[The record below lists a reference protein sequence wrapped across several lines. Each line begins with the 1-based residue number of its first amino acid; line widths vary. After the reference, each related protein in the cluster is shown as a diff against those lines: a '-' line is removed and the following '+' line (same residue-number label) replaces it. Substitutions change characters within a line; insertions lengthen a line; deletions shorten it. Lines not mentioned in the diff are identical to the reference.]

1 MTNTNKT
8 LYIPLFG
15 KLFVSQRGLFIKDK
29 KAEEIWEKEQFPLK
43 GKSKSKWLAY
53 YMGIR
58 ATVIDE
64 WTREQIKNNPDAIIL
79 HLGCGLDSRVLR
91 VEHNNLWVDID
102 LPEVI
107 NERTRFFE
115 ENNNYKMTASDIVG
129 KGWLELIPETNNIIV
144 IMEGLSMY
152 LAPDD
157 LEQLFIDLNN
167 HFSHINLIMD
177 CYTFFAAKMSK
188 YKNPINDVGVFEV
201 FGLDKPQIL
210 NCDEFTFTQKLD
222 MTPQKYIDELAG
234 LEKTIFRK
242 LYAGRTAK
250 KLYKLYEYSK

>member
-1 MTNTNKT
+1 M
-8 LYIPLFG
+8 
-15 KLFVSQRGLFIKDK
+15 
-29 KAEEIWEKEQFPLK
+29 
-43 GKSKSKWLAY
+43 
-53 YMGIR
+53 
-58 ATVIDE
+58 
-64 WTREQIKNNPDAIIL
+64 

-91 VEHNNLWVDID
+91 VEHNNLWFDVD

-107 NERTRFFE
+107 DERTRFFE
-115 ENNNYKMTASDIVG
+115 ENDNYKMIATDITSN
-129 KGWLELIPETNNIIV
+129 GWLELIPETNNVIV

-152 LAPDD
+152 LAHDD
-157 LEQLFIDLNN
+157 LKQLFMDLNN

-177 CYTFFAAKMSK
+177 CYTSFAAKMSK

-210 NCDEFTFTQKLD
+210 NCDEFKFTQELE

-234 LEKTIFRK
+234 LEKTIFKK

-250 KLYKLYEYSK
+250 KLYKLYEYKK

>member
-15 KLFVSQRGLFIKDK
+15 KSFVSQRGLFLKDK

-43 GKSKSKWLAY
+43 SKSKSKWLAY

-58 ATVIDE
+58 VAVIDE
-64 WTREQIKNNPDAIIL
+64 WTREQIKNNPNAIIL

-91 VEHNNLWVDID
+91 IEHDNLWFDID

-115 ENNNYKMTASDIVG
+115 ENNNYKMIATDITS
-129 KGWLELIPETNNIIV
+129 KGWLELILETNNVIV
-144 IMEGLSMY
+144 VMEGLSMY

-157 LEQLFIDLNN
+157 LKQLFSNLNN
-167 HFSHINLIMD
+167 HFSHVNLIMD
-177 CYTFFAAKMSK
+177 CYTSFAAKMSK

-201 FGLDKPQIL
+201 FGLDEQQIL
-210 NCDEFTFTQKLD
+210 NCDELTFIQKLE
-222 MTPQKYIDELAG
+222 MTPQKYIDKLAG

-242 LYAGRTAK
+242 LYVGKTAK
-250 KLYKLYEYSK
+250 KLYRLYEYKK

>member
-1 MTNTNKT
+1 MTNINKT

-15 KLFVSQRGLFIKDK
+15 KSFVSQRGLFLKDK
-29 KAEEIWEKEQFPLK
+29 KAEEIWKKEQFPLK

-58 ATVIDE
+58 AAVIDE
-64 WTREQIKNNPDAIIL
+64 WAREQIKNNPDAIIL

-91 VEHNNLWVDID
+91 VEHNNLWFDID

-107 NERTRFFE
+107 DERTRFFKE
-115 ENNNYKMTASDIVG
+115 DNNYKMITANIVG
-129 KGWLELIPETNNIIV
+129 KDWLELIPKTNNIIV
-144 IMEGLSMY
+144 VMEGLSMY
-152 LAPDD
+152 LAPND
-157 LEQLFIDLNN
+157 LKQLFSNLNN

-177 CYTFFAAKMSK
+177 CYTSFAAKMSK

-201 FGLDKPQIL
+201 FGLDEPQIL
-210 NCDEFTFTQKLD
+210 NHDEFKFTQELE

-250 KLYKLYEYSK
+250 KLYRLYEYSK

>member
-8 LYIPLFG
+8 LYIPLYG
-15 KLFVSQRGLFIKDK
+15 KAFVSQRGLFLKDK

-58 ATVIDE
+58 AAVIDE

-91 VEHNNLWVDID
+91 VEHNNLWFDID

-107 NERTRFFE
+107 DERTRFFK
-115 ENNNYKMTASDIVG
+115 ENNNYKMIATNITCN
-129 KGWLELIPETNNIIV
+129 GWLELIPETNNVIV
-144 IMEGLSMY
+144 VMEGLSMY

-157 LEQLFIDLNN
+157 LKQLFVDLNN

-177 CYTFFAAKMSK
+177 CYTSFAAKMSK

-201 FGLDKPQIL
+201 FSLDEPQIL
-210 NCDEFTFTQKLD
+210 NCDQLMFTQKLD
-222 MTPQKYIDELAG
+222 MTPKKYIDELAG

-250 KLYKLYEYSK
+250 KLYRLYEYKK

>member
-8 LYIPLFG
+8 LYIPLSG
-15 KLFVSQRGLFIKDK
+15 KSFVSQKGLFLKDK
-29 KAEEIWEKEQFPLK
+29 KAEEIWGKEQFPLK

-58 ATVIDE
+58 AAVIDE
-64 WTREQIKNNPDAIIL
+64 WTRKQIKNNPDTIIL
-79 HLGCGLDSRVLR
+79 HLGCGLDSRALR
-91 VEHNNLWVDID
+91 IEHNNLWFDID
-102 LPEVI
+102 LLEVI
-107 NERTRFFE
+107 NERARFFE
-115 ENNNYKMTASDIVG
+115 ENDNYKMIATDITSN
-129 KGWLELIPETNNIIV
+129 GWLELVPETNNIIV

-157 LEQLFIDLNN
+157 LKQLFVNLNN

-177 CYTFFAAKMSK
+177 CYTSFAAKMSK

-201 FGLDKPQIL
+201 FGLDEPQIL
-210 NCDEFTFTQKLD
+210 NYDQLMFTQELE

-242 LYAGRTAK
+242 LYAGKTAK
-250 KLYKLYEYSK
+250 KLYRLYEYNK

>member
-15 KLFVSQRGLFIKDK
+15 KSFVSQRGLFLKDK

-43 GKSKSKWLAY
+43 SKSKSKWLAY

-58 ATVIDE
+58 AAVIDE
-64 WTREQIKNNPDAIIL
+64 WTRKQIKNNPNAIIL

-91 VEHNNLWVDID
+91 VEHNNLWFDID

-107 NERTRFFE
+107 DERTRFFK
-115 ENNNYKMTASDIVG
+115 ENNNYKMIATDITSN
-129 KGWLELIPETNNIIV
+129 GWLELIPETNNIIV
-144 IMEGLSMY
+144 IMEGLNMY
-152 LAPDD
+152 LAPDE
-157 LEQLFIDLNN
+157 LKQLFSNLNN

-177 CYTFFAAKMSK
+177 CYTSFAAKMSK

-201 FGLDKPQIL
+201 FGLDDPQIL
-210 NCDEFTFTQKLD
+210 NCNEFKFTQKLD

-242 LYAGRTAK
+242 LYAGKTAK
-250 KLYKLYEYSK
+250 KLYRLYEYSK